1 MQEQQDGIFK
11 VLADISLLHI
21 LSQLKKSGWR
31 TVTGIRVLLC
41 SQQWASYIS
50 ANLTIKEFQGGKYVE
65 SKIIH
70 LQLRG
75 CIQEKTGMVNHAFP
89 PFAHFSRKENPR
101 DLFHPLSDSSIIFIH
116 MWFLRIFLHNTLF
129 TSIVYTN
136 PKDATKFVI
145 SYATGHVNKT

>member
-1 MQEQQDGIFK
+1 M
-11 VLADISLLHI
+11 
-21 LSQLKKSGWR
+21 
-31 TVTGIRVLLC
+31 TGIRVLLY

-101 DLFHPLSDSSIIFIH
+101 DLFHPLSDFSVYFFTILCLHLLFILTPKMQPNLSFH
-116 MWFLRIFLHNTLF
+116 MLQ
-129 TSIVYTN
+129 
-136 PKDATKFVI
+136 DM
-145 SYATGHVNKT
+145 